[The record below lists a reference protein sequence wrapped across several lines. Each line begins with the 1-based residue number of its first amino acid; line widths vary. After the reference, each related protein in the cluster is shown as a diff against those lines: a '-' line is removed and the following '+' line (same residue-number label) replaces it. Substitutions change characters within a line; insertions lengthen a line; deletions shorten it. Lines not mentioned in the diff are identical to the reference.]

1 MRKIIL
7 YSAVSLDGFVA
18 RENGDVDW
26 LHDPE
31 LMLEGEDFGYAE
43 FYDSVDAT
51 LMGGNTFRQIIG
63 FDVPFP
69 YSGKN
74 NFVFSRDIMLQHP
87 ECTFVHGNIISYV
100 KKLKEGEGKDIWLV
114 GGGQI
119 NALLLDAHVIDE
131 FILSVIPIVLGKG
144 IPLFK
149 EIASSH
155 KFKLI
160 TSKAFSNGIVNNTF
174 VSK

>member
-7 YSAVSLDGFVA
+7 YSALSLDGFVA
-18 RENGDVDW
+18 RENGEVDW
-26 LHDPE
+26 LHDPD
-31 LMLEGEDFGYAE
+31 LMLEGEDFGYAD
-43 FYDSVDAT
+43 FYDSIDST
-51 LMGGNTFRQIIG
+51 LMGGNTFRQILS

-69 YSGKN
+69 YAGKN

-100 KKLKEGEGKDIWLV
+100 KKLKEGNGKDIWLV

-119 NALLLDAHVIDE
+119 NALLLAGQVIDE
-131 FILSVIPIVLGKG
+131 FIFSVIPIVLGKG
-144 IPLFK
+144 IPLFDGLT
-149 EIASSH
+149 SSH
-155 KFKLI
+155 KLKLKS
-160 TSKAFSNGIVNNTF
+160 SKSYSNGIIQNTF